1 MSTNRFIAAGT
12 VANKIPKLA
21 INVTRLYVSVVIL
34 STKDNAKLLQ
44 LLKSGFK
51 RTINWNKYLSKVTTQ
66 RQHQY
71 SDYLIN
77 PTFQGV
83 DRLFLSSEDNA
94 TNYNQYFL
102 PALEIKDWNVVV
114 DKQNFS
120 DQPVKNG
127 LRTYDNNRKIATGLE
142 DDYTM
147 VITRLFLF

>member
-1 MSTNRFIAAGT
+1 M
-12 VANKIPKLA
+12 ANKIPKLA

-51 RTINWNKYLSKVTTQ
+51 RTINWNKYLSKVTIQ

-83 DRLFLSSEDNA
+83 DRLILSSEDNA
-94 TNYNQYFL
+94 TTYNQYFL
-102 PALEIKDWNVVV
+102 PALEIKD
-114 DKQNFS
+114 
-120 DQPVKNG
+120 
-127 LRTYDNNRKIATGLE
+127 
-142 DDYTM
+142 
-147 VITRLFLF
+147 